1 MPWTREAARRAGTVH
16 VIGTFEETVAAEA
29 AVNRGEMPARPY
41 VLVGQQHLADP
52 SRSEGDVHP
61 LWAYAH
67 VPHGFGGDAT
77 EAILAQLERFAPG
90 VRERIVGQ
98 AVRTP
103 ADFERENENYI
114 GGDIVNGANTPV
126 QVLMRP
132 RIAIDPYATG
142 IPGVVICSAASPP
155 GRRGARHV
163 RSERGAVGAA
173 VPQALAAKRPGAI
186 LDRTPAGVVQLVRT
200 PACHAGG
207 RRFES
212 GRSR

>member
-1 MPWTREAARRAGTVH
+1 M
-16 VIGTFEETVAAEA
+16 
-29 AVNRGEMPARPY
+29 
-41 VLVGQQHLADP
+41 
-52 SRSEGDVHP
+52 
-61 LWAYAH
+61 
-67 VPHGFGGDAT
+67 PHGYDGDAT

-114 GGDIVNGANTPV
+114 GGDIVNGANSPV

-155 GRRGARHV
+155 GGGVHGMCGANAARSALRSARRATGARPPE
-163 RSERGAVGAA
+163 RS
-173 VPQALAAKRPGAI
+173 
-186 LDRTPAGVVQLVRT
+186 
-200 PACHAGG
+200 
-207 RRFES
+207 
-212 GRSR
+212 